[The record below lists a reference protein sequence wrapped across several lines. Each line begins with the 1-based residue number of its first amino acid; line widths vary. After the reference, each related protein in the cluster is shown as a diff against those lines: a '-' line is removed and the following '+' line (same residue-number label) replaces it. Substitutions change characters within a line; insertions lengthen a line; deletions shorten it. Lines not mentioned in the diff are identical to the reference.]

1 MSIRKCPFH
10 APSNP
15 PLPGPPP
22 PPQTEE
28 ITDFLSDA
36 STFGMLAAPLAER
49 TTIYRAALA
58 AGQPAP
64 FTSDELTHAGRMAW
78 RNNARC
84 IGRLFWRG
92 LKVRDCRHVA
102 GAEAIFSELC
112 AHLAEATNSGSIRPT
127 MTVFAPSTA
136 HLPGPRIENR
146 QLAGYAGYRDRAQIL
161 GDPQNIS
168 FTERALAMGWIPPS
182 TKTPFDLLP
191 WIITGTGEKPRLFTV
206 PPGLIREVHLTHPTL
221 AWFGDLGLR
230 WYAVP
235 TISDHRLIAASTE
248 FSAAPFSGWYM
259 GTEIGARDL
268 GDEARYHRLPAI
280 AHRLGL
286 DLSSPQSL
294 WRDRALLELNVA
306 VLHSYAA
313 AGVTLVDHHT
323 ASAQFMRFATQEESA
338 GRPLSAQWDWIV
350 PPMSGSTTP
359 VFHLPMTD
367 RHLLPNFFPPA
378 SPA

>member
-1 MSIRKCPFH
+1 MSLRKCPFH

-22 PPQTEE
+22 PLQTEE

-36 STFGMLAAPLAER
+36 SAFGMLAAPLAER
-49 TTIYRAALA
+49 TDIYRATLA

-64 FTSDELTHAGRMAW
+64 FTTDELTHAGRMAW

-84 IGRLFWRG
+84 IGRLFWPG
-92 LKVRDCRHVA
+92 LKVRDRRHLA
-102 GAEAIFSELC
+102 GGEAIFAELC
-112 AHLAEATNSGSIRPT
+112 AHIAESTNGGSIRPT

-136 HLPGPRIENR
+136 QQPGPRIANR
-146 QLAGYAGYRDRAQIL
+146 QLAGYAGYRDGAQIL
-161 GDPQNIS
+161 GDPQNVS
-168 FTERALAMGWIPPS
+168 FTERALAMGWIPPAN
-182 TKTPFDLLP
+182 KTPFDLLP
-191 WIITGTGEKPRLFTV
+191 WIITGTGEKPRLFPL

-221 AWFGDLGLR
+221 AWFADLGLR
-230 WYAVP
+230 WYALP

-248 FSAAPFSGWYM
+248 FPAAPFSGWYM

-286 DLSSPQSL
+286 DLSSSQSL

-323 ASAQFMRFATQEESA
+323 ASAQFMRFAAQEERA

-367 RHLLPNFFPPA
+367 RQLLPNFFPQAGP
-378 SPA
+378 S

>member
-1 MSIRKCPFH
+1 M
-10 APSNP
+10 
-15 PLPGPPP
+15 
-22 PPQTEE
+22 
-28 ITDFLSDA
+28 
-36 STFGMLAAPLAER
+36 
-49 TTIYRAALA
+49 
-58 AGQPAP
+58 
-64 FTSDELTHAGRMAW
+64 
-78 RNNARC
+78 
-84 IGRLFWRG
+84 
-92 LKVRDCRHVA
+92 RDRRHLA

-112 AHLAEATNSGSIRPT
+112 AHIAEATNSGTIRPT

-136 HLPGPRIENR
+136 RLPGPRIENR
-146 QLAGYAGYRDRAQIL
+146 QLAGYAGYRDGAQIL
-161 GDPQNIS
+161 GDPKNLS
-168 FTERALAMGWIPPS
+168 FTERALAMGWTPPS

-191 WIITGTGEKPRLFTV
+191 WIITGAGEEPRLFPL

-230 WYAVP
+230 WYALP

-248 FSAAPFSGWYM
+248 FSAAPFSGWFM

-268 GDEARYHRLPAI
+268 GDEARYNRLPAI
-280 AHRLGL
+280 AHQLGL

>member
-1 MSIRKCPFH
+1 
-10 APSNP
+10 
-15 PLPGPPP
+15 
-22 PPQTEE
+22 
-28 ITDFLSDA
+28 
-36 STFGMLAAPLAER
+36 MLAAPLAER
-49 TTIYRAALA
+49 TTLYRAALA

-64 FTSDELTHAGRMAW
+64 FTTDELTHAGRMAW

-146 QLAGYAGYRDRAQIL
+146 QLAGYAGYRDGAQIL
-161 GDPQNIS
+161 GDPQNLS

-191 WIITGTGEKPRLFTV
+191 WIITGTGEKPRLFPL

-268 GDEARYHRLPAI
+268 GDEARYHQLPAI
-280 AHRLGL
+280 AQRLGL